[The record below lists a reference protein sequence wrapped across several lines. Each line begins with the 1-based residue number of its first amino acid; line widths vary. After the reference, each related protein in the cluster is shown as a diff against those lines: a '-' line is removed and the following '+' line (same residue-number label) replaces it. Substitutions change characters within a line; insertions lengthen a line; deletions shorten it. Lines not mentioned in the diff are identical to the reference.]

1 MPETDALSQELI
13 AATQRLA
20 DAEMRIEMAGG
31 IMRRVALALA
41 RVQSFE
47 MLQTFS
53 RFIDRSIELSGL
65 ALKFIPPD

>member
-31 IMRRVALALA
+31 IMHRVALALA
-41 RVQSFE
+41 RVQNFE
-47 MLQTFS
+47 KLQTLS

-65 ALKFIPPD
+65 ALE